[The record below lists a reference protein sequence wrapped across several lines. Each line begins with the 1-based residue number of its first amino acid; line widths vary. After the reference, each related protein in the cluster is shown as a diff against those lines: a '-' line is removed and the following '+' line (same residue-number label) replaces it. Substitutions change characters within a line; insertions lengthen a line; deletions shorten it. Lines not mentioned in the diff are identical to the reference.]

1 VQSDESKGRVDE
13 LGVLAEGVCCW
24 DVGCFTANNSS
35 VVYFESE
42 CFWGVASF
50 SAQAS
55 TPLGSGSVQNVRSFI
70 RSFVRCSS
78 PLSCQT
84 MLHRLWPIL
93 MSDGFE
99 GCSVGRIV
107 SASCSWF

>member
-78 PLSCQT
+78 PLLSN
-84 MLHRLWPIL
+84 
-93 MSDGFE
+93 DAA
-99 GCSVGRIV
+99 
-107 SASCSWF
+107 SALAHFDE

>member
-42 CFWGVASF
+42 CF
-50 SAQAS
+50 
-55 TPLGSGSVQNVRSFI
+55 LGCCFFFCSSEYSVGIRVCLE
-70 RSFVRCSS
+70 RSFVHSFVRSVQF
-78 PLSCQT
+78 LS
-84 MLHRLWPIL
+84 LL
-93 MSDGFE
+93 SNDAA
-99 GCSVGRIV
+99 
-107 SASCSWF
+107 SALAHFDE